1 MKLDLDRTP
10 AGASTLPVD
19 DEIAL
24 EFTTGAPASVRLRGE
39 LRVDQLESRVLV
51 RGELRATGRADCD
64 RCLNPFELRFD
75 VPVDILVFRDE
86 DAPPEAEDG
95 QVLHQRTGELDL
107 HGPLAEAVV
116 LAVPQA
122 RVCRE
127 ACRGLCPHCGIDLNE
142 ATCTCADADHD
153 PRWDGLPD

>member
-19 DEIAL
+19 AEIAL
-24 EFTTGAPASVRLRGE
+24 EMGTGAPAAVRLQGE
-39 LRVDQLESRVLV
+39 LRVDHLESRVLV
-51 RGELRATGRADCD
+51 RGALRATGRAECD
-64 RCLNPFELRFD
+64 RCLNPFDLGFD
-75 VPVDILVFRDE
+75 VPVDILVFRDA
-86 DAPPEAEDG
+86 DAPAETEDG
-95 QVLHQRTGELDL
+95 QVLHQRIGELDL
-107 HGPLAEAVV
+107 HAPLAEAVV
-116 LAVPQA
+116 LALPQT

-127 ACRGLCPHCGIDLNE
+127 DCRGLCPHCGIDWNE